1 MKQNNNNRWYRA
13 PELLLGANQYGTG
26 IDMWSVGCIFAE
38 LMLRTPFVAGE
49 TDIGQ
54 LKVIF
59 SALGTPTEEE
69 WPGLKSLPDYYEFEK
84 FARTPLRTIFTAA
97 SPTALDLLEKML
109 TYDPLKRPSCQGA
122 LDHPYFHTQPRPTRP
137 ERLPKPDQTGGKKR
151 KAGLDDGP
159 IDPTLRKVAR
169 KLF

>member
-1 MKQNNNNRWYRA
+1 
-13 PELLLGANQYGTG
+13 
-26 IDMWSVGCIFAE
+26 MWSVGCIFAE
-38 LMLRTPFVAGE
+38 LMLRTPFLAGE

-59 SALGTPTEEE
+59 SALGTPNEEE
-69 WPGLKSLPDYYEFEK
+69 WPGLTSLPDYYEFEK
-84 FARTPLRTIFTAA
+84 CARTPLKSIFTAA

-109 TYDPLKRPSCQGA
+109 MYDPLKRPSCQGA

-137 ERLPKPDQTGGKKR
+137 ERLPRPDQKMSLADGKTGKKR
-151 KAGLDDGP
+151 KAGMDDSVS
-159 IDPTLRKVAR
+159 IDPEMRKVAR